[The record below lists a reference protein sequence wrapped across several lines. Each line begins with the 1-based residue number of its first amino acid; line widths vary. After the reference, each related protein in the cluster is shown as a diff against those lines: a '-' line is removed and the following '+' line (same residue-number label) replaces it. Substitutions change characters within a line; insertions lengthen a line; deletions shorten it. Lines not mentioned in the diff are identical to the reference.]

1 MIYTLRLKAAIR
13 FAIKTHDVY
22 QKQKRKGKDIAY
34 ITHPLTVAL
43 ILSQAKADEDIIIAG
58 VLHDTIEDSVPQK
71 KVTNA
76 MLAERFGSRVATLV
90 QSVTEPSKSKTWETR
105 KRAARRHIASFS
117 HDSVLL
123 KSADVIANVR
133 ELMDDYLRDGD
144 RVFERFHAG
153 KEQVI
158 ANYGAVI
165 ALLLRRWPKSPLAGD
180 LRQLLKDYS
189 SFA

>member
-1 MIYTLRLKAAIR
+1 

-43 ILSQAKADEDIIIAG
+43 ILSQANAPEDLIIAG
-58 VLHDTIEDSVPQK
+58 ILHDTIEDSVPQK
-71 KVTNA
+71 KVTRA
-76 MLAERFGSRVATLV
+76 MLTERFGRRVADLV
-90 QSVTEPSKSKTWETR
+90 VSVTESSKSKTWEVR
-105 KRAARRHIASFS
+105 KRVARRHITKFS
-117 HDSVLL
+117 HDSILV

-144 RVFERFHAG
+144 QVFDRFHAE
-153 KEQVI
+153 KEHVI

-165 ALLLRRWPKSPLAGD
+165 ALLLKRWPGSPLAND